1 MVQNI
6 MTVNQLQLVSK
17 TIEGVQAILVE
28 CWKKYNYPELDDR
41 DKISYLKLAK
51 DCNKAREEMDNFETT
66 DLSWKWK

>member
-1 MVQNI
+1 LRAFKPYWLSVG
-6 MTVNQLQLVSK
+6 
-17 TIEGVQAILVE
+17 E
-28 CWKKYNYPELDDR
+28 DR